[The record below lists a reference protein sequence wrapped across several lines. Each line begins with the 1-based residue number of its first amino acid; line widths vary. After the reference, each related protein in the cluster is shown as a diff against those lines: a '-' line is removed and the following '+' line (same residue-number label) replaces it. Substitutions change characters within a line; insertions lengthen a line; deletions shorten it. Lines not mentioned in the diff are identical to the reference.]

1 MAYIRAAL
9 SPHHGRLLGL
19 FSSMSNWE
27 FMYRLSGAPY
37 DWINPNGLAFL
48 ICTVLPFIYLLAGLS
63 WINKLIFIILTPA
76 FIYALTLTGSRSG
89 ILGLMIIF
97 LAILWKSKKP
107 IIIGLFGVLLV
118 FFTFPLLSTDTQ
130 DRYLSIFGMGE
141 KNAATAEGRL
151 QGIED
156 DFAVMLRRPVFGHGL
171 GTSREANGH
180 FRGVDQPSHNL
191 YAEVGQEL
199 GFIGL
204 VIFILFIK
212 SIVSNFLQTSK
223 VLQEKDVKIFL
234 RKLVDAL
241 QVWLVMNLL
250 FSIASYGL
258 SSYEWYL
265 FAGLS
270 VVLQKLANESLIA
283 VTIQSPSHSINCK
296 GVGG

>member
-1 MAYIRAAL
+1 
-9 SPHHGRLLGL
+9 
-19 FSSMSNWE
+19 
-27 FMYRLSGAPY
+27 
-37 DWINPNGLAFL
+37 
-48 ICTVLPFIYLLAGLS
+48 
-63 WINKLIFIILTPA
+63 
-76 FIYALTLTGSRSG
+76 
-89 ILGLMIIF
+89 
-97 LAILWKSKKP
+97 
-107 IIIGLFGVLLV
+107 
-118 FFTFPLLSTDTQ
+118 
-130 DRYLSIFGMGE
+130 MGE

-156 DFAVMLRRPVFGHGL
+156 DFAVILRRPVFGHGL

-212 SIVSNFLQTSK
+212 SIVSNFLQISK
-223 VLQEKDVKIFL
+223 ILQEKDVKIFL

-241 QVWLVMNLL
+241 QIWLVMNLL

-270 VVLQKLANESLIA
+270 VVMQKLANESLIA
-283 VTIQSPSHSINCK
+283 ETIHSK
-296 GVGG
+296 PFY